1 MATSRSSAKRP
12 GVQYEAR
19 ALAFGASV
27 ALLGAC
33 GGSDGGGRA
42 VAATA
47 LPPEPVAAPTCG
59 LREFAASTLARI
71 NQIRAAGADCH
82 SAGRFGPAGP
92 LVWSAALARAA
103 DAHTREMAARDYFSH
118 ISSDGR
124 NVGDRVSATGYAWSS
139 VGENIAAGFDSI
151 PSVMEGWLS
160 SDDHCANLMDSGFV
174 ELGMACVPGTS
185 NTTYYTY
192 WTMDLGRPRQSMASS
207 R

>member
-1 MATSRSSAKRP
+1 
-12 GVQYEAR
+12 
-19 ALAFGASV
+19 
-27 ALLGAC
+27 LLGAC

-42 VAATA
+42 LAATA
-47 LPPEPVAAPTCG
+47 LPAQPAAAPTCG
-59 LREFAASTLARI
+59 LREFASITLARI
-71 NQIRAAGADCH
+71 NQIRAAGADCR

-118 ISSDGR
+118 VSSDGR

-151 PSVMEGWLS
+151 PNVMEGWLT

-174 ELGMACVPGTS
+174 EIGMACVPGTKNS
-185 NTTYYTY
+185 TYYTY
-192 WTMDLGRPRQSMASS
+192 WTMDLGRPRQSVASS